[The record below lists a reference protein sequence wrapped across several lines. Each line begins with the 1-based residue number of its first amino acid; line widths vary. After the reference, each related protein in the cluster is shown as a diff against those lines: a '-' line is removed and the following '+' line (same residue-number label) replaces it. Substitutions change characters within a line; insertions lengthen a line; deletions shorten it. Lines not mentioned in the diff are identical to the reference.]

1 MAFCSEKLKEQMT
14 KQEGLR
20 VTLILNC
27 IQKISGYNNI
37 KMKSSLFFSSGAK
50 FKTTNI
56 WSLSCVRHCAWITI
70 LRGGHSPW
78 P

>member
-1 MAFCSEKLKEQMT
+1 MT

-37 KMKSSLFFSSGAK
+37 KMKLSLVLSSGAK

-56 WSLSCVRHCAWITI
+56 WSYSCVRHSARCLDYRPEGRMQSLAIGACT
-70 LRGGHSPW
+70 
-78 P
+78 

>member
-1 MAFCSEKLKEQMT
+1 MAFCPEKLKKQMT

-37 KMKSSLFFSSGAK
+37 KMKSYLFFSAGAK

-56 WSLSCVRHCAWITI
+56 
-70 LRGGHSPW
+70 
-78 P
+78 